1 MLTSPVRES
10 PSAANPAPW
19 PAYRPFAVVVRRIL
33 PLSPHLVRVTFAG
46 DDLRHLGTTGLDQR
60 IKLVLP
66 LPDGTLP
73 DLGEHDEAALRAGD
87 WYARWRA
94 LPEPARPAFRT
105 YTVRS
110 ARPERR
116 ELDVDL
122 VRHDPDPAAG
132 DGPAARWLRGA
143 SVGDRLI
150 IVGPDG
156 RTADPTIGCDWR
168 PGAARHLLLAG
179 DETAL
184 PAICSIIESLPDGVT
199 AQAFIEVPS
208 SADIQNVVAR
218 GASRIAWLSRDAG
231 CETSQ
236 GFEAV
241 APHGELLQRAV
252 RAWLPRHTAE
262 LASVVRAAPEPLD
275 DIDVDTELLW
285 DSPVD
290 PTTGD
295 FYAWIAGEA
304 ATVKALRRHLVSDL
318 GVARSNVAFMGY
330 WRRGRSEAQ

>member
-1 MLTSPVRES
+1 MLTSPTRAVETES
-10 PSAANPAPW
+10 APAAW
-19 PAYRPFAVVVRRIL
+19 PAYRPFEVVVQRIL
-33 PLSPHLVRVTFAG
+33 PLSPHVVRVTFAG
-46 DDLRHLGTTGLDQR
+46 EQLEHLGATGLDQR
-60 IKLVLP
+60 LKLVLP
-66 LPDGTLP
+66 IVGRELP
-73 DLGEHDEAALRAGD
+73 DLGQSDPAEILAGS

-94 LPEPARPAFRT
+94 LPEEARPPFRT
-105 YTVRS
+105 YTVRA

-122 VRHDPDPAAG
+122 VRHDPDPG
-132 DGPAARWLRGA
+132 GSDGPAARWLRRA

-156 RTADPTIGCDWR
+156 RTADPTVGCDWR

-179 DETAL
+179 DETAM
-184 PAICSIIESLPDGVT
+184 PAICAIVEALPPEVT

-208 SADIQNVVAR
+208 SADIQNLVPR
-218 GASRIAWLSRDAG
+218 GATRVAWLARDAG

-252 RAWLPRHTAE
+252 RAWLPRHMAE
-262 LASVVRAAPEPLD
+262 LATVVGAAPEPLD
-275 DIDVDTELLW
+275 DVDVDTELLW